1 MNQSIKNPTEYVIA
15 LIAMPI
21 VWLILVLFF
30 PMYLVG
36 YSIILIHKKLWKL

>member
-21 VWLILVLFF
+21 VWFILVLFF
-30 PMYLVG
+30 PIYLIF
-36 YSIILIHKKLWKL
+36 YLIILIHKR